1 MNRTCNPWVSLVAL
15 LLGAVLLVLIC
26 SGCATVEAVLGAEPA
41 PTEPD
46 RFVTEYTQD
55 VGAGDTIR
63 IITDS
68 ETGAQ
73 YLVYIDSMHAGN
85 AGGRGVGITALQD
98 GED

>member
-26 SGCATVEAVLGAEPA
+26 SGCATVEAAMGAELA
-41 PTEPD
+41 PTEPA
-46 RFVTEYTQD
+46 RFVTDYIQD
-55 VGAGDTIR
+55 EGGGDTIR

-73 YLVYIDSMHAGN
+73 YLVYIDAYHISN

-98 GED
+98 GEG